1 MEQQEIR
8 DNIDRIDEQI
18 LDLIEE
24 RINCAKEMKRFKQ
37 KAGLSTY
44 VPSREAFIFQRLAKV
59 NNGRIELKSLKAI
72 YREIISASIALEDK
86 LVIGFLGPQ
95 ATFTHQAAL
104 KAFGSSVDYKSIP
117 SIPDV
122 FSAVGLDEVSYGVIP
137 IENSTEGAV
146 MHSMDMLVESELTI
160 LGQVYMEIEHCLLTK
175 ADMENIKVVASKDQA
190 IGQCRDWLYRYLPN
204 VEFLHTNSTSA
215 AVEMAATDTNVA
227 AIASSMTS
235 EAYGVPV
242 LKRAIQDKKNNVTRF
257 LIIGKT
263 HSPRTEGIVYKTS
276 IVISIDDRPGA
287 LYDILIPF
295 NEENINLTRI
305 ESRPNKQKAWNYY
318 FFIDFIGHWEDE
330 NVSRAIDKLKM
341 TLPTIKHLGSY
352 PDVARK

>member
-1 MEQQEIR
+1 MNQQEIR
-8 DNIDRIDEQI
+8 DNIDKIDVQI

-24 RINCAKEMKRFKQ
+24 RINCAKEMKRFKL
-37 KAGLSTY
+37 KAGLNTY
-44 VPSREAFIFQRLAKV
+44 VPSREAFIFQRLEKI
-59 NNGRIELKSLKAI
+59 NNGRLADKSLKAI
-72 YREIISASIALEDK
+72 YREIISASISLEEE
-86 LVIGFLGPQ
+86 LMIGFLGPK

-104 KAFGSSVDYKSIP
+104 KAFGSSVQYKSIP

-122 FSAVGLDEVSYGVIP
+122 FTAVGLDEVNYGVIP

-146 MHSMDMLVESELTI
+146 MHSMDMLVESDLTI
-160 LGQVYMEIEHCLLTK
+160 LGQVYMEIEHCLLTQ
-175 ADMENIKVVASKDQA
+175 ADMHDIKTVASKDQA
-190 IGQCRDWLYRYLPN
+190 IGQCRDWLHRYLPK

-215 AVEMAATDTNVA
+215 AVELAAQDNTVA

-242 LKRAIQDKKNNVTRF
+242 LQRAIQDKKNNITRF

-263 HSPRTEGIVYKTS
+263 HSPKTEGIVYKTS

-318 FFIDFIGHWEDE
+318 FFIDFIGHWDDE
-330 NVSRAIDKLKM
+330 NVSRAIEKLKLS
-341 TLPTIKHLGSY
+341 LPSIKHLGSY
-352 PDVARK
+352 PDVPRK